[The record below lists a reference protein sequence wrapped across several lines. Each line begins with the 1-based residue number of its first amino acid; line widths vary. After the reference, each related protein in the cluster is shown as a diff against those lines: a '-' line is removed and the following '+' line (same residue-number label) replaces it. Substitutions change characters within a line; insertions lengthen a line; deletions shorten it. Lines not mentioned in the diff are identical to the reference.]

1 MERTYRR
8 QWSQR
13 LGREMELLVFGQ
25 SAEDA
30 GRPVAVFPTSGGRFY
45 EFEDQGMVALLAD
58 RIEAGEVRLWCVDSI
73 NGESWYNRR
82 LTPRER
88 VLRQV
93 EYEKYVLEEVVPLM
107 RAGAGR
113 TGNATAGNGA
123 AVNGRAQLSA
133 LGCSFGGYQAMNI
146 ALRHP
151 DVFGEA
157 VSLSGAFDL
166 RGFLEG
172 YYDEECYYN
181 LPLDYLPN
189 LTDPWYLERY
199 RRNRTILATGWDDQC
214 LTQNQEL
221 DRILREKEIPHE
233 LAVWDG
239 ENTHDWP
246 TWGRMVREYL

>member
-1 MERTYRR
+1 MERTYRK

-13 LGREMELLVFGQ
+13 LGREMELLEFGH
-25 SAEDA
+25 A
-30 GRPVAVFPTSGGRFY
+30 GRPVVVFPTSGGRFY
-45 EFEDQGMVALLAD
+45 EFEDRGMVAVLAD
-58 RIEAGEVRLWCVDSI
+58 RIEAGAVRLWCVDSI
-73 NGESWYNRR
+73 NGESWYNRM

-93 EYEKYVLEEVVPLM
+93 AYEKYVLEEVVPLM
-107 RAGAGR
+107 GAGS
-113 TGNATAGNGA
+113 GGAGEGA
-123 AVNGRAQLSA
+123 ARPAA
-133 LGCSFGGYQAMNI
+133 LGCSFGGYQAVNL

-166 RGFLEG
+166 RGFLDG
-172 YYDEECYYN
+172 YYDEECYFN

-214 LTQNQEL
+214 LKQNQEL
-221 DRILREKEIPHE
+221 DRILREKGIPHE
-233 LAVWDG
+233 FAVWEG